1 MKILSVVGARP
12 QFVKLAPVAHAA
24 AAADVEHAIVHTGQ
38 HYDPMLSDVFFRDLG
53 IPAPDRHLGVGSG
66 GHGAQ
71 TGQILAAMDDAI
83 TELAPDVV
91 LVYGD
96 TNSTLAGALSAVKL
110 HVPVAHLEAGL
121 RSFNRAMPEE
131 INRVLTDHAADLC
144 LAPTAV
150 AVEHLAAEGIA
161 VKWVFSQGSNRS
173 LEYLNGGS
181 VDFASTAGLAAV
193 LSRANGSPVKTVYIA
208 SRPEW
213 TALAVPK
220 DSPIKTL
227 ADLKGKKVAATKGTD
242 PYLFLL
248 RSLQSAGL
256 GKGDVEIVHLQ
267 HPDGRVALER
277 GDVDAW
283 SGLDPH
289 LAASQLQAGS
299 RLLYRN
305 VEFNSY
311 GVLNV
316 SDRFLKEQPQLIG
329 KVIAA
334 YEEARQWTLAH
345 PQQTAELL
353 ASDGPALLHVAID
366 ARANVW
372 PLVPPNTA
380 NSHMLDA
387 NPAHRAQETV
397 NAIPA

>member
-1 MKILSVVGARP
+1 MKSFKPRYL
-12 QFVKLAPVAHAA
+12 LAALLAATLPLGTQAA
-24 AAADVEHAIVHTGQ
+24 APKEVRLDYAYYAPTSLVLKDQGILEKRLAAD
-38 HYDPMLSDVFFRDLG
+38 
-53 IPAPDRHLGVGSG
+53 
-66 GHGAQ
+66 
-71 TGQILAAMDDAI
+71 
-83 TELAPDVV
+83 
-91 LVYGD
+91 
-96 TNSTLAGALSAVKL
+96 
-110 HVPVAHLEAGL
+110 
-121 RSFNRAMPEE
+121 
-131 INRVLTDHAADLC
+131 
-144 LAPTAV
+144 
-150 AVEHLAAEGIA
+150 GIA

-181 VDFASTAGLAAV
+181 IDFASTAGLAAV

-220 DSPIKTL
+220 DSSIKSL
-227 ADLKGKKVAATKGTD
+227 ADLKGKKIAATKGTD

-248 RSLQSAGL
+248 RSLNTAGL

-316 SDRFLKEQPQLIG
+316 SDKFLKDQPQLIG

-353 ASDGPALLHVAID
+353 AREAKLPLEVAKLQLSRTDFSNPQPGAEHVAALKAAAPILLD
-366 ARANVW
+366 EQLVRPGTDVAAVVDQLISPQLAAGVIGQ
-372 PLVPPNTA
+372 PLAKT
-380 NSHMLDA
+380 
-387 NPAHRAQETV
+387 E
-397 NAIPA
+397 

>member
-1 MKILSVVGARP
+1 MSLFNLRRGLTALFVAALPTGVYAETPKEVRLDYAYYAPTSLVLKDQGILEK
-12 QFVKLAPVAHAA
+12 Q
-24 AAADVEHAIVHTGQ
+24 
-38 HYDPMLSDVFFRDLG
+38 
-53 IPAPDRHLGVGSG
+53 
-66 GHGAQ
+66 
-71 TGQILAAMDDAI
+71 LAAQ
-83 TELAPDVV
+83 
-91 LVYGD
+91 
-96 TNSTLAGALSAVKL
+96 
-110 HVPVAHLEAGL
+110 
-121 RSFNRAMPEE
+121 
-131 INRVLTDHAADLC
+131 
-144 LAPTAV
+144 
-150 AVEHLAAEGIA
+150 GIS

-181 VDFASTAGLAAV
+181 IDFASTAGLAAV

-213 TALAVPK
+213 TALAVAK
-220 DSPIKTL
+220 DSSIKTL

-248 RSLQSAGL
+248 RSLQSVGL
-256 GKGDVEIVHLQ
+256 DKNDVEIVHLQ

-316 SDRFLKEQPQLIG
+316 SDDFLKQQPKLIEQVIG
-329 KVIAA
+329 A
-334 YEEARQWTLAH
+334 YEQARHWAVAH
-345 PQQTAELL
+345 PQETAALL
-353 ASDGPALLHVAID
+353 AREAKLPLEVAKLQLSRTDFSNSLPGAEHIAALKAAAPILLAEELVRPGTDVTATVDQLI
-366 ARANVW
+366 APQLAANVIGRQ
-372 PLVPPNTA
+372 PLAKVA
-380 NSHMLDA
+380 G
-387 NPAHRAQETV
+387 Q
-397 NAIPA
+397 

>member
-1 MKILSVVGARP
+1 MKSFKPRHL
-12 QFVKLAPVAHAA
+12 LAALLAATLPLGTQAA
-24 AAADVEHAIVHTGQ
+24 APKEVRLDYAYYAPTSLVLKDQGILEKRLAAD
-38 HYDPMLSDVFFRDLG
+38 
-53 IPAPDRHLGVGSG
+53 
-66 GHGAQ
+66 
-71 TGQILAAMDDAI
+71 
-83 TELAPDVV
+83 
-91 LVYGD
+91 
-96 TNSTLAGALSAVKL
+96 
-110 HVPVAHLEAGL
+110 
-121 RSFNRAMPEE
+121 
-131 INRVLTDHAADLC
+131 
-144 LAPTAV
+144 
-150 AVEHLAAEGIA
+150 GIA

-181 VDFASTAGLAAV
+181 IDFASTAGLAAV

-227 ADLKGKKVAATKGTD
+227 ADLKGKKIAATKGTD

-248 RSLQSAGL
+248 RSLNTAGL

-316 SDRFLKEQPQLIG
+316 SDSFLKEQPQLIS

-353 ASDGPALLHVAID
+353 AREAKLPLEVAKLQLSRTDFSNPQPGAEHVTALKAAAPILLDEQLVRPGTDVAAVVDQLISPQL
-366 ARANVW
+366 AAGVIGQ
-372 PLVPPNTA
+372 PLAKT
-380 NSHMLDA
+380 
-387 NPAHRAQETV
+387 E
-397 NAIPA
+397 

>member
-1 MKILSVVGARP
+1 MKSFKPRHL
-12 QFVKLAPVAHAA
+12 LAALLAATLPLGTHAA
-24 AAADVEHAIVHTGQ
+24 APKEVRLDYAYYAPTSLVLKDQGILEKRLAAD
-38 HYDPMLSDVFFRDLG
+38 
-53 IPAPDRHLGVGSG
+53 
-66 GHGAQ
+66 
-71 TGQILAAMDDAI
+71 
-83 TELAPDVV
+83 
-91 LVYGD
+91 
-96 TNSTLAGALSAVKL
+96 
-110 HVPVAHLEAGL
+110 
-121 RSFNRAMPEE
+121 
-131 INRVLTDHAADLC
+131 
-144 LAPTAV
+144 
-150 AVEHLAAEGIA
+150 GIA

-181 VDFASTAGLAAV
+181 IDFASTAGLAAV

-220 DSPIKTL
+220 DSPIKSL
-227 ADLKGKKVAATKGTD
+227 ADLKGKKIAATKGTD

-248 RSLQSAGL
+248 RSLNTAGL

-316 SDRFLKEQPQLIG
+316 SDSFLKEQPQLIG

-353 ASDGPALLHVAID
+353 AREAKLPLEVARLQLSRTDFSNPQPGAEHVAALKAAAPILLD
-366 ARANVW
+366 EQLVRPGTDVAAVVDQLISPQLAAGVIGQ
-372 PLVPPNTA
+372 PLAKT
-380 NSHMLDA
+380 
-387 NPAHRAQETV
+387 E
-397 NAIPA
+397 

>member
-1 MKILSVVGARP
+1 MKSFKPRHL
-12 QFVKLAPVAHAA
+12 LAA
-24 AAADVEHAIVHTGQ
+24 ALPLGTQAAAPKEVRLDYAYYAPTSLVLKDQGILEKRLAAD
-38 HYDPMLSDVFFRDLG
+38 
-53 IPAPDRHLGVGSG
+53 
-66 GHGAQ
+66 
-71 TGQILAAMDDAI
+71 
-83 TELAPDVV
+83 
-91 LVYGD
+91 
-96 TNSTLAGALSAVKL
+96 
-110 HVPVAHLEAGL
+110 
-121 RSFNRAMPEE
+121 
-131 INRVLTDHAADLC
+131 
-144 LAPTAV
+144 
-150 AVEHLAAEGIA
+150 GIA

-181 VDFASTAGLAAV
+181 IDFASTAGLAAV

-220 DSPIKTL
+220 DSPIKSL
-227 ADLKGKKVAATKGTD
+227 ADLKGKKIAATKGTD

-248 RSLQSAGL
+248 RSLNTAGL

-316 SDRFLKEQPQLIG
+316 SDSFLKEQPQLIG

-334 YEEARQWTLAH
+334 YEEAHQWTLAH

-353 ASDGPALLHVAID
+353 AREAKLPLEVAKLQLSRTDFSNPQPGAEHVAALKAAAPILLD
-366 ARANVW
+366 EQLVRPGTDVAAVVDQLISPQRAAGVIGQ
-372 PLVPPNTA
+372 PLAKT
-380 NSHMLDA
+380 
-387 NPAHRAQETV
+387 E
-397 NAIPA
+397 

>member
-1 MKILSVVGARP
+1 MKSFKPRYL
-12 QFVKLAPVAHAA
+12 LAALLAATLPLGTQAA
-24 AAADVEHAIVHTGQ
+24 APKEVRLDYA
-38 HYDPMLSDVFFRDLG
+38 Y
-53 IPAPDRHLGVGSG
+53 
-66 GHGAQ
+66 
-71 TGQILAAMDDAI
+71 
-83 TELAPDVV
+83 
-91 LVYGD
+91 Y
-96 TNSTLAGALSAVKL
+96 
-110 HVPVAHLEAGL
+110 
-121 RSFNRAMPEE
+121 
-131 INRVLTDHAADLC
+131 
-144 LAPTAV
+144 APTSLV
-150 AVEHLAAEGIA
+150 LKDQGILEKRLAAEGIA

-181 VDFASTAGLAAV
+181 IDFASTAGLAAV

-220 DSPIKTL
+220 DSPIKSL
-227 ADLKGKKVAATKGTD
+227 ADLKGKKIAATKGTD

-248 RSLQSAGL
+248 RSLHTAGL

-316 SDRFLKEQPQLIG
+316 SDSFLKEQPQLIG

-353 ASDGPALLHVAID
+353 AREAKLPLEVARLQLSRTDFSNPQPGAEHVAALKAAAPILLD
-366 ARANVW
+366 EQLVRPGTDVAAVVDQLISPQLAAGVIGQ
-372 PLVPPNTA
+372 PLAKT
-380 NSHMLDA
+380 
-387 NPAHRAQETV
+387 E
-397 NAIPA
+397 